1 MHIITYYIYI
11 LYLSI
16 SYIYILYLYPI
27 SISISIY
34 LYLSLSIS
42 IYIYLYLSISIY
54 LYLSLS
60 ISIYLYLSLSISL
73 SIFMAFYLSMVELK
87 NTTMVNPGDLLWTW
101 PYNHC
106 RYIADILQIYCR
118 YIWVT
123 QSPLQF
129 PSHHQPRPSRLFTA
143 RHACVQL
150 ASFPDG
156 PPRPND
162 PPRRGPDGPPAGAP
176 RCLANLG
183 VPPQMGIYMAMD
195 QYLLIPFLVGWTSI
209 YQLFWCSPG
218 VQGFDTLPYG
228 FMDGWFMD
236 LWMVYGW
243 FMDGLWDI
251 YPWWK
256 GWFMLFMP
264 SFYPHSCWL
273 LMIWRFPTMGLP
285 PYHLWEKIH
294 CKPSS
299 DKGVPP

>member
-1 MHIITYYIYI
+1 
-11 LYLSI
+11 
-16 SYIYILYLYPI
+16 
-27 SISISIY
+27 
-34 LYLSLSIS
+34 
-42 IYIYLYLSISIY
+42 
-54 LYLSLS
+54 
-60 ISIYLYLSLSISL
+60 
-73 SIFMAFYLSMVELK
+73 MAFYLSMVELK

-106 RYIADILQIYCR
+106 RYIAEYCR
-118 YIWVT
+118 YIADISNWVT

-143 RHACVQL
+143 RHARVQL

-162 PPRRGPDGPPAGAP
+162 PPKRGRDGPPSGAP

-183 VPPQMGIYMAMD
+183 VPPQMGIYMDLWMD
-195 QYLLIPFLVGWTSI
+195 GLWI
-209 YQLFWCSPG
+209 Y
-218 VQGFDTLPYG
+218 
-228 FMDGWFMD
+228 GWFMD

-251 YPWWK
+251 YHYLSMMN
-256 GWFMLFMP
+256 GWFMPFMP

-285 PYHLWEKIH
+285 PNHLWEKIH
-294 CKPSS
+294 KPSS
-299 DKGVPP
+299 DKGVPPQKGKSPFLVEEPWWTMMMNQDEPFDLLRYECHIFKQTHTLANLDWWWFGAVRKISPPIS